1 MPFPKGVDV
10 QQNRECFLV
19 MLIQS
24 TVRATT
30 IEAEVIVQQ
39 GYMVGYRGK
48 DGEENGCKIV

>member
-24 TVRATT
+24 TVRATI